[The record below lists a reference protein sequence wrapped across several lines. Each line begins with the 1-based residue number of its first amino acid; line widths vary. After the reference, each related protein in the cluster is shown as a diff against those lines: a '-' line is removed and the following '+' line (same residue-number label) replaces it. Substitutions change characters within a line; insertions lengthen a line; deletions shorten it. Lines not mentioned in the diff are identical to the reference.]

1 MIKESTFDEVHDC
14 QGSFRCLLYA
24 VSNPGE
30 IVDIQDYAQKLEGE
44 NRAMLMLALTLL
56 DKETSYWVADNDG
69 FSKTL
74 TELTYSR
81 PAKEKAGFIFITG
94 ICSDDAI
101 DNIFAKAS
109 PGSLVEPH
117 TNSVLIIA
125 VEDFAHK
132 STCSLKGPGIKT
144 SKAAGLSD
152 YAKKWLNK
160 RDLMEYEY
168 PAGVD
173 LVFISSD
180 GAMIAIPRKVKMEG

>member
-1 MIKESTFDEVHDC
+1 MIKESIFDEIHDC
-14 QGSFRCLLYA
+14 LGSFRCLLHA

-30 IVDIQDYAQKLEGE
+30 IMHIGEYAQKLEGE
-44 NRAMLMLALTLL
+44 NSAMLVLALTFL
-56 DKETSYWVADNDG
+56 DKETSYWVADNEE

-74 TELTYSR
+74 AELTYSR
-81 PAKEKAGFIFITG
+81 LAEEKAGFIFISG
-94 ICSDDAI
+94 ICSEEAI
-101 DNIFAKAS
+101 DSIFAKAT

-125 VEDFAHK
+125 VEDFVQK
-132 STCSLKGPGIKT
+132 STCSLKGPGIKA
-144 SKAAGLSD
+144 SKAVGLSD

-160 RDLMEYEY
+160 RDSMEYEY
-168 PAGVD
+168 PTGVD